1 MKESPA
7 FYARPGSRIGDLIT
21 LLHPPYTM
29 WHLGYVAIGAA
40 LAPAVDW
47 ARLGGTLVT
56 FFLALGVAAHALDEY
71 HDRPLGTS
79 FMDRTLIGMAATAL
93 GLGAVLVAAGVAVV
107 DSPLILLWAGVGL
120 VLVVG
125 YPLERPPYL
134 HTDLG
139 FALAWGGYPVLASYW
154 VQTGR
159 FSWSATVMAAAAV
172 LLAAA
177 QRDLSTPA
185 RRVRRRA
192 DSVDVLVDGVWWEQ
206 ERLLATWERPLRWM
220 SWTVPAIA
228 VALLLA
234 HV

>member
-1 MKESPA
+1 MTESPA

-29 WHLGYVAIGAA
+29 WHLGYVAIGAS

-107 DSPLILLWAGVGL
+107 DSPLILLWAGVGPRPGRGVSPGATAVSPYRSRL
-120 VLVVG
+120 CARLGRVSGPRLVLGADRQVLVVG
-125 YPLERPPYL
+125 DGDGRSGGAAGGCATRPFYGRPV
-134 HTDLG
+134 G
-139 FALAWGGYPVLASYW
+139 CGGAP
-154 VQTGR
+154 TG
-159 FSWSATVMAAAAV
+159 STCWSMACGGS
-172 LLAAA
+172 
-177 QRDLSTPA
+177 R
-185 RRVRRRA
+185 
-192 DSVDVLVDGVWWEQ
+192 SVCSPPGNGRCDG
-206 ERLLATWERPLRWM
+206 
-220 SWTVPAIA
+220 
-228 VALLLA
+228 
-234 HV
+234 

>member
-1 MKESPA
+1 MKDAPA
-7 FYARPGSRIGDLIT
+7 FYARPGSRIGDVIT
-21 LLHPPYTM
+21 LLHPPYTS

-47 ARLGGTLVT
+47 ARLGGTLLT

-71 HDRPLGTS
+71 NGRPLRTS
-79 FMDRTLIGMAATAL
+79 FTDRTLIGIAATAL
-93 GLGAVLVAAGVAVV
+93 GLGAVLVAIGMAVL
-107 DSPLILLWAGVGL
+107 DSPLILIWAGVGL

-125 YPLERPPYL
+125 YPLELLTYL
-134 HTDLG
+134 HSDLG
-139 FALAWGGYPVLASYW
+139 FALAWGGYPVIASYW
-154 VQTGR
+154 VQTGT
-159 FSWSATVMAAAAV
+159 FSWSAVVMAAAAV
-172 LLAAA
+172 MLAAA

-185 RRVRRRA
+185 RRVRRQTDA
-192 DSVDVLVDGVWWEQ
+192 IEVSVNGVSWGT

-234 HV
+234 HA